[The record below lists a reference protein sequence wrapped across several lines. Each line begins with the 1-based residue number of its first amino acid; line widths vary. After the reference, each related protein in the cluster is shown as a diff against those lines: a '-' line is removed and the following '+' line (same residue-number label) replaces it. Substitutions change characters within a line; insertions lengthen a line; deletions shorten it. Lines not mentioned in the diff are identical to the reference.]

1 MCINA
6 RMSTGMLGAQSVA
19 SKEAHHWHRPQPDS
33 ISLASAP
40 PPLAQQE
47 ALLRQ
52 LTLRNKVHAIFDA
65 RGVAE
70 TLYAGRHQTLSNTVI
85 ATTLVA
91 ILVSVVLLILD
102 GMPRYSVPDEPVMVL
117 ETICVGWFTLE
128 LTVRMVTVQDK
139 LSFWK
144 ELLNWIDVIAI
155 LPYYIDLIIIL
166 STERGRGGSP
176 NGYLVLRV
184 VRLARIFRLFK
195 LTKYNSDLQ
204 LVGIAMSNST
214 DALSLLLFMTT
225 IAGVLVASGV
235 FFAEQVAA
243 TWDPRR
249 EEWVRKPEYG
259 GTHEFQSIPHA
270 FWFALAT
277 VSSVGY
283 GDMVPVSPVGY
294 CIASAAVLVGT
305 VIVAFPVIILSSNF
319 VQARDVHRRMLKN
332 AGREA
337 SAVSASHRRDGPE
350 SVAADFPM
358 FPTAPLP
365 HVSTERSLASMKK
378 SARNLSQRR
387 CPQQLGDV
395 LKRLDRITNS
405 LSDLKKTDMFRSR
418 NVCPQ
423 PSPLPLDLSECP
435 KPRDSAVVR

>member
-1 MCINA
+1 MIAGAVAVDAAKRESMCINA

-283 GDMVPVSPVGY
+283 GDMVPVSPVVCTPTLRLSRKETLESIHFRFFIFHLFLSIRGHLGSCQEERHRATY
-294 CIASAAVLVGT
+294 PIHSEGT
-305 VIVAFPVIILSSNF
+305 YINQTSHTRF
-319 VQARDVHRRMLKN
+319 V
-332 AGREA
+332 
-337 SAVSASHRRDGPE
+337 
-350 SVAADFPM
+350 F
-358 FPTAPLP
+358 F
-365 HVSTERSLASMKK
+365 
-378 SARNLSQRR
+378 
-387 CPQQLGDV
+387 
-395 LKRLDRITNS
+395 
-405 LSDLKKTDMFRSR
+405 
-418 NVCPQ
+418 
-423 PSPLPLDLSECP
+423 
-435 KPRDSAVVR
+435 